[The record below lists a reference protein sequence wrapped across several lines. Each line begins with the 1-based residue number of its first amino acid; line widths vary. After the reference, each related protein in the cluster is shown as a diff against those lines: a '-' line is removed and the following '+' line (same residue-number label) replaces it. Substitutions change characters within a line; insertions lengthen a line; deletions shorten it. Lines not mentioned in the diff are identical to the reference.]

1 MSDDVLVCVQ
11 VGQKRT
17 RDQMEDEAAELQAP
31 KKKIRLGLP
40 ATQWITVYNA
50 HRWAAPSLGSCT
62 ARPPVRPFAG
72 VGAWPALVHA
82 PQPSCH
88 GQGLAGVSGQCKGL
102 AACSSTKPLWRYEQL
117 QMANLPWSAPVSGAC
132 RV

>member
-1 MSDDVLVCVQ
+1 MAVPSYVPVYAQ

-50 HRWAAPSLGSCT
+50 HRWAAPHMLRCMPSYAFACRPWCMSSACECSTALAPPTAPCWSLGPMLKSCC
-62 ARPPVRPFAG
+62 
-72 VGAWPALVHA
+72 ALFNKASVA
-82 PQPSCH
+82 
-88 GQGLAGVSGQCKGL
+88 L
-102 AACSSTKPLWRYEQL
+102 
-117 QMANLPWSAPVSGAC
+117 
-132 RV
+132 

>member
-1 MSDDVLVCVQ
+1 MPNYVPVYAQ

-50 HRWAAPSLGSCT
+50 HRWAAPHPGSCT
-62 ARPPVRPFAG
+62 ARPRVRSLAG
-72 VGAWPALVHA
+72 FSAWPALVHA
-82 PQPSCH
+82 PQSRCC
-88 GQGLAGVSGQCKGL
+88 GQRIAGVSSQCEGY
-102 AACSSTKPLWRYEQL
+102 AACCSTEPLWRY
-117 QMANLPWSAPVSGAC
+117 APGSGAC
-132 RV
+132 HV